1 LTALKKQEKSK
12 AVKDEASIM
21 LGVYENF
28 PETVHKTADFTIS
41 TTSKKLQQTIIQL
54 IKEAN
59 NKTFNLEDITV
70 PTIPKCATIFEFGIA
85 EANSF
90 NYLDNEEANR
100 ILEAIQKKPFQ
111 IIDFY
116 CALKYYKTQN
126 DKKTS
131 LRFDYYMVRF
141 AFPKD
146 LMSMQIFHEKGPRYI
161 SPEDIVNFFVGKIN
175 AIFSKKALKTRA
187 P

>member
-1 LTALKKQEKSK
+1 
-12 AVKDEASIM
+12 M

-70 PTIPKCATIFEFGIA
+70 PTIPKCSTILEFGIA

-90 NYLDNEEANR
+90 NYLDYEEANR
-100 ILEAIQKKPFQ
+100 MLEAIQKKPFQ
-111 IIDFY
+111 IMDFY

-126 DKKTS
+126 DKKTP
-131 LRFDYYMVRF
+131 LRFDYYMIRF
-141 AFPKD
+141 TFDKD
-146 LMSMQIFHEKGPRYI
+146 LVRIQIFHEKGPRYA
-161 SPEDIVNFFVGKIN
+161 SPEDMISFFIN
-175 AIFSKKALKTRA
+175 GVVKMFSRKVLKTA
-187 P
+187 KSS